1 MTSIEARVSIPK
13 EVLFHDLDGE
23 AVLLNMQSGKYFG
36 LDSIGTRVWN
46 LLVEHGSLSRAYQT
60 VLEEYD
66 VDADR
71 LRSDLL
77 ALVDQLALN
86 GLIQLDERVDA
97 HES

>member
-1 MTSIEARVSIPK
+1 MTGIEARVNIPK
-13 EVLFHDLDGE
+13 DVLFHDLDGE
-23 AVLLNMQSGKYFG
+23 AVLLNVQSGKYFG

-46 LLVEHGSLSRAYQT
+46 LLVEHGSLSAAYQT

-77 ALVDQLALN
+77 ALVDQLANN
-86 GLIQLDERVDA
+86 GLIQLDEGVDA
-97 HES
+97 DEG

>member
-46 LLVEHGSLSRAYQT
+46 LLVEHGSLSVAYQT